1 MKKLFFALA
10 FALVAVMGQ
19 ARTYNYDVNKDGVVS
34 VTDVTFLVNYILGV
48 PNLMEEQ
55 QDYIYDVNGDGMV

>member
-1 MKKLFFALA
+1 M
-10 FALVAVMGQ
+10 
-19 ARTYNYDVNKDGVVS
+19 VS

-55 QDYIYDVNGDGMV
+55 QDYIYDVNGDGMVNVTCVTCLVDKILGIVNPGEEPPA